1 MAAVLA
7 VAAAILFAVG
17 TVLQQRA
24 AMESAFAK
32 VGILFAS
39 VEGFLNVPVVGGL
52 LVPPIR
58 SAGEP
63 ERRQP
68 ATATSAGGGP

>member
-7 VAAAILFAVG
+7 VRSRDALPRSIIVEDPA
-17 TVLQQRA
+17 
-24 AMESAFAK
+24 AFAK